1 MAALGLALALLSG
14 AQAADSPPNRMTIQ
28 SYLTDDS
35 GSPVGSSSPVNKTME
50 FYIYDQDSGGEK
62 EFAETQIVTVDNGHF
77 SVVLGEG
84 SQIGNINQDLAAVF
98 QGIDASDRYLEIV
111 LPNEGQTLS
120 PRLRLLP
127 AAYAFLA
134 AYANEAAT
142 VSSGGVDGA
151 AITDGSVTLAKLA
164 NASVDSAA
172 IVNGSITS
180 SDIQNNSITSS
191 DILDNTIATGDIKNN
206 TITNSDIASGTI
218 TSGNIRNLT
227 ITSADIQSGTITS
240 LNIQNETITSADI
253 DNNTITSADIQNST
267 ITGSDIASNTIGAS
281 QIDAN
286 AVGSSELANN
296 AVDHGAL
303 ADNVVRTNELAS
315 GLFEFQVYT
324 FPSDDESHTEE
335 FHSREATQWWPI
347 LTGWDFGRGNIDAA
361 GTEDLWQLSWSVSS
375 DNDWRLTLHAPTQ
388 SSNRPEGRVH
398 ILWIPSRMVNDYGG
412 VFKSATRSGDSLQE

>member
-1 MAALGLALALLSG
+1 MKHRLKMISTLHPLTKPMAALGLALALLSG

-84 SQIGNINQDLAAVF
+84 SQIGNINQDLATVF
-98 QGIDASDRYLEIV
+98 QGSDASDRYLEIV
-111 LPNEGQTLS
+111 LPNDSQTLS

-127 AAYAFLA
+127 AAYSFLA
-134 AYANEAAT
+134 AFANEAAT
-142 VSSGGVDGA
+142 VSSDGVNTN
-151 AITDGSVTLAKLA
+151 AIADGSVTLAKLA
-164 NASVDSAA
+164 NSSVDSAA

-180 SDIQNNSITSS
+180 SDIQNESIASS
-191 DILDNTIATGDIKNN
+191 DILDNTILSGDIKNN

-218 TSGNIRNLT
+218 TS
-227 ITSADIQSGTITS
+227 
-240 LNIQNETITSADI
+240 
-253 DNNTITSADIQNST
+253 ADIQNST
-267 ITGSDIASNTIGAS
+267 ITASDIASNTIGAS

-286 AVGSSELANN
+286 AVGSSELAND

-303 ADNVVRTNELAS
+303 KDDVVRTFELAS

-324 FPSDDESHTEE
+324 FPGDNESHTEE
-335 FHSREATQWWPI
+335 FHSREASQWWPI
-347 LTGWDFGRGNIDAA
+347 LTGWDFGRGNIDPA
-361 GTEDLWQLSWSVSS
+361 GTEDLWQLS
-375 DNDWRLTLHAPTQ
+375 
-388 SSNRPEGRVH
+388 
-398 ILWIPSRMVNDYGG
+398 
-412 VFKSATRSGDSLQE
+412 